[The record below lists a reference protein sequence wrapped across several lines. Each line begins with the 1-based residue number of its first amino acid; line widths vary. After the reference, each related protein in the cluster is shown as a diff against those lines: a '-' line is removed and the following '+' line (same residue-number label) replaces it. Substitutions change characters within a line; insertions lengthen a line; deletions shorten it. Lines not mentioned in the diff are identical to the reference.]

1 MTTGGR
7 PEPSNGDRR
16 TSAGGLSRSARLRLA
31 YLWGYRTE
39 DVDAYG
45 FTGGRPLADAGRFLG
60 YDWYL
65 SVVRPVLNDAGA
77 KVLTENKWVFYRF
90 ADSFGLPVPKTLG
103 LFDAVHGT
111 TWDGKRPMRTVQ
123 DVVTELRRQEWGGLV
138 LKPAGGG
145 RGSNVLV
152 LDAIDHDTG
161 QAITRTGE
169 HVDLRATLAAL
180 DLTGMRGV
188 SGYVLQEPVRNH
200 EDLALLAPWAANGV
214 RIQTIITS
222 EGTVAVQ
229 GAVLR
234 LGRRGGMVD
243 NYSLGGLSVPVD
255 TATATLGRG
264 VLPGSTAKLT
274 HHPDTGLEFTGRT
287 VPCWAETVD
296 LCLRAARLFPGL
308 RSLGWDVV
316 ITAGGP
322 VLLEGN
328 ADWGL
333 RSLQMHTDGWLA
345 DPVIRAQLEGLGI
358 PLPTGRFT
366 ADTAVR
372 LLRQLVRRLRV
383 RGGRLRRLI
392 GGSR

>member
-1 MTTGGR
+1 MTSGGGPDPR
-7 PEPSNGDRR
+7 IGDARASTR
-16 TSAGGLSRSARLRLA
+16 VLGRIGRLRLA
-31 YLWGYRTE
+31 YLWWYRTE

-45 FTGGRPLADAGRFLG
+45 FTAGRPLADAGRFLG

-65 SVVRPVLNDAGA
+65 SVVRPVLNDGGA

-90 ADSFGLPVPKTLG
+90 AHSFGLPVPKTLG

-111 TWDGKRPMRTVQ
+111 TWDGERPLRTVQ
-123 DVVTELRRQEWGGLV
+123 DVVTELRRQQWGALV

-152 LDAIDHDTG
+152 LDVIDHDTG

-200 EDLALLAPWAANGV
+200 EELAQLAPWAANTV
-214 RIQTIITS
+214 RVQTIITGA
-222 EGTVAVQ
+222 GTVVVQ
-229 GAVLR
+229 AAVLR

-243 NYSLGGLSVPVD
+243 NYSVGGLSVPVD
-255 TATATLGRG
+255 IATAALGRG
-264 VLPGSTAKLT
+264 ILPGSTVRLT
-274 HHPDTGLEFTGRT
+274 HHPDTGLEFTGRQ
-287 VPCWAETVD
+287 VPGWAETVD
-296 LCLRAARLFPGL
+296 LCLRTARLFPGL

-316 ITAGGP
+316 ITGSGP

-345 DPVIRAQLEGLGI
+345 DPVIRAQFEGLGV

-366 ADTAVR
+366 TDVAVR
-372 LLRQLVRRLRV
+372 LLHRLGARLRRL
-383 RGGRLRRLI
+383 GGRLRRL
-392 GGSR
+392 GR

>member
-1 MTTGGR
+1 VTTGGG
-7 PEPSNGDRR
+7 PEPVAGDARK
-16 TSAGGLSRSARLRLA
+16 SAGVLSRAARLRLA

-65 SVVRPVLNDAGA
+65 SVVRPVLNDGGA

-90 ADSFGLPVPKTLG
+90 ADSFGLPVPRTLG
-103 LFDAVHGT
+103 LFDPVHGV
-111 TWDGKRPMRTVQ
+111 TWDGERPMRTVH
-123 DVVTELRRQEWGGLV
+123 DVLTELRRQRPGALV
-138 LKPAGGG
+138 IKPAGGG
-145 RGSNVLV
+145 RGSHVLI

-161 QAITRTGE
+161 GAVTRTGE
-169 HVDLRATLAAL
+169 QVDLEATLTSL

-200 EDLALLAPWAANGV
+200 EELAQLAPWAANTV
-214 RIQTIITS
+214 RIQTFLTG
-222 EGTVAVQ
+222 EGSVAVQ

-255 TATATLGRG
+255 AATATLGRG
-264 VLPGSTAKLT
+264 VLPGSTERLT
-274 HHPDTGLEFTGRT
+274 HHPDTGLEFTGRQ
-287 VPCWAETVD
+287 VPRWNETVD
-296 LCLRAARLFPGL
+296 LCVRAARLFPGL

-316 ITAGGP
+316 ITASGP

-345 DPVIRAQLEGLGI
+345 DPVIRAQLESLGV

-366 ADTAVR
+366 ADIGAR
-372 LLRQLVRRLRV
+372 LLRRLVRRFRRL
-383 RGGRLRRLI
+383 GGRLLRMIGLRR
-392 GGSR
+392 

>member
-1 MTTGGR
+1 MTTGDA
-7 PEPSNGDRR
+7 PEPRNGDAR
-16 TSAGGLSRSARLRLA
+16 TSAGVLSRAARLRLT

-45 FTGGRPLADAGRFLG
+45 FAGGRPLTDAGRFLG

-65 SVVRPVLNDAGA
+65 SVVRPVLNDGGA
-77 KVLTENKWVFYRF
+77 KVLTENKWVFYRY
-90 ADSFGLPVPKTLG
+90 ADGFGLPVPRTLG
-103 LFDAVHGT
+103 LFDPVHGV
-111 TWDGKRPMRTVQ
+111 TWDGERSLRTVQ
-123 DVVTELRRQEWGGLV
+123 DVVTELRRQQSDGLV

-169 HVDLRATLAAL
+169 QIDLQATLASL

-200 EDLALLAPWAANGV
+200 EELAELAPWAANTV
-214 RIQTIITS
+214 RIQTFITG
-222 EGTVAVQ
+222 EGSVVVQ

-255 TATATLGRG
+255 PATATLGRG
-264 VLPGSTAKLT
+264 VLPGSTDRLT
-274 HHPDTGLEFTGRT
+274 RHPDTGVEFTGRQ
-287 VPCWAETVD
+287 VPRWAETVD

-316 ITAGGP
+316 ITPSGP

-333 RSLQMHTDGWLA
+333 RSLQMHTEGWLA
-345 DPVIRAQLEGLGI
+345 DPVLRAQLESLGV

-366 ADTAVR
+366 ADMGVR
-372 LLRQLVRRLRV
+372 LLRRLVRRV
-383 RGGRLRRLI
+383 RRLGGRLLRLI
-392 GGSR
+392 GARR